1 MASNA
6 PRSWARRRTVSSWW
20 RLLVG
25 CSSKRFSGSVH
36 PSRWLLIATITWNSV
51 EAVVAVGAGV
61 AAGSIALVG
70 FGFDSLIEV
79 FAAGVVLWQLNGLRE
94 ERERRALRLI
104 GLSFFVLAAYIS
116 IEAVRDLIAGQHAN
130 ESIVGIVLAAISL
143 VVMPSLAIAKRRI
156 GRELGSATL
165 VAESAETMLCSY
177 VSAVLLAGLL
187 FGSIA
192 GWWWADRWPAL

>member
-1 MASNA
+1 M
-6 PRSWARRRTVSSWW
+6 
-20 RLLVG
+20 
-25 CSSKRFSGSVH
+25 
-36 PSRWLLIATITWNSV
+36 LIATITWNSV

>member
-1 MASNA
+1 M
-6 PRSWARRRTVSSWW
+6 
-20 RLLVG
+20 
-25 CSSKRFSGSVH
+25 
-36 PSRWLLIATITWNSV
+36 LIATITWNSV

-70 FGFDSLIEV
+70 FSFDSLIEV

-143 VVMPSLAIAKRRI
+143 VVMPSLDREASHRTRARFRDSCRR
-156 GRELGSATL
+156 R
-165 VAESAETMLCSY
+165 AETMLCSY

-187 FGSIA
+187 LESIA
-192 GWWWADRWPAL
+192 GWWWADPVAGLVIAALALSEGREAWNGDSCCPAG